1 MAVHDIVVVGGSFA
15 GLSIAHYLLR
25 HTIPKLEA
33 SNAGQTYKLTLV
45 STTDRFFFKIGSP
58 RTVASPNLIP
68 AEKLLIPIAD
78 AFKSYSADHFKLV
91 IGTATG
97 LDAGEKI
104 VSVEGISGSS
114 TIAYSTLIIATGSRT
129 SSPLWTLQDNYQQT
143 DSELKKTHSALQNAE
158 TVLVA
163 GGGPAGVETAG
174 PIPLPPMPTIPAN
187 PFTGEIAYAYPKHKT
202 TILSGSTRLLSRL
215 RPAIGAAA
223 ESQLSKLNVT
233 TKHNVRVVSSH
244 PEGEDKTVVNLSDG
258 NAMTVD
264 VYIDATGPVPNS
276 SWLPKSFLN
285 DNGTVKTELTTL
297 RTPTPGV
304 YAIGDVASYSKK
316 VLFDVQDAVRPLA
329 SSILHDLTEGNQK
342 PKEVHY
348 KQMQK
353 ELQVVPVGQKA
364 GVGIVMGWKV
374 PSWFVWMVK
383 GKTYFIEKAEETVRG
398 GGFVK
403 A

>member
-15 GLSIAHYLLR
+15 GLSTAHYLLR

-33 SNAGQTYKLTLV
+33 SSNSGQTYKLTLI
-45 STTDRFFFKIGSP
+45 STTDRFFFKVGSP

-68 AEKLLIPIAD
+68 AEKVLLPIAD

-97 LDAGEKI
+97 LDASEKT
-104 VSVEGISGSS
+104 VSVNSAGGPSS
-114 TIAYSTLIIATGSRT
+114 SVPYATLVIAAGSRT
-129 SSPLWTLQDNYQQT
+129 SSPLWTLQDRYEQT
-143 DSELKKTHSALQNAE
+143 DAELKKIHAALQKAS

-174 PIPLPPMPTIPAN
+174 
-187 PFTGEIAYAYPKHKT
+187 EIAFAYPKIET
-202 TILSGSTRLLSRL
+202 TILSGSTRLLTRL

-233 TKHNVRVVSSH
+233 TKHDLRVVSQH
-244 PEGEDKTVVNLSDG
+244 PEEGEEKTVVNLSDG

-264 VYIDATGPVPNS
+264 VYIDATGPTPNS
-276 SWLPKSFLN
+276 AWLPKSWL
-285 DNGTVKTELTTL
+285 TEKGQVQTDLTTL

-304 YAIGDVASYSKK
+304 YAIGDVASYSKG
-316 VLFDVQDAVRPLA
+316 VLFDVNDAVRPLC
-329 SSILHDLTEGNQK
+329 SSILQDLSPEPTK
-342 PKEVHY
+342 PKQIPY
-348 KQMQK
+348 KQLQK
-353 ELQVVPVGQKA
+353 EMQVVPIGQKA
-364 GVGIVMGWKV
+364 GVGVVMGWKV

-383 GKTYFIEKAEETVRG
+383 GRTYFIEKAMGTLQG
-398 GGFVK
+398 ADFVK